1 MNYAIVVGKRF
12 LIFFIFPF
20 YTDFF
25 NHFEVKKSGAKLTHF
40 AEGNTVSQ
48 LRVNKKIEL

>member
-12 LIFFIFPF
+12 SIFFIFPF
-20 YTDFF
+20 YTHFF
-25 NHFEVKKSGAKLTHF
+25 NHFEVKKVDF
-40 AEGNTVSQ
+40 AERNTVSQ